1 MQGAEWLP
9 CGKFRPSRRDFV
21 EETGGWEANQ
31 PYPVVDFGDVDCSIW
46 VLVLIPES
54 LTVLDGAD
62 DHHGF

>member
-21 EETGGWEANQ
+21 AETGGWEAKQ

-62 DHHGF
+62 DDHGL